1 MRFSNPYALWGLLL
15 IPLVIL
21 MYILKQN
28 FEQKEIS
35 STFLW
40 ELASKEDEV
49 NTPWQKLKKNI
60 LMILQIIVI
69 IIITLALA
77 NPYLYKKQET
87 NNVQII
93 VMDTSASMN
102 AEYKDGKTR
111 LDYAKEMAKEK
122 IDGLLDGTPVT
133 IITIGNDVNINV
145 SNAISKDTIKKSINN
160 INPTY
165 GSMKID
171 DNIDFI
177 FSIAKSYEDYE
188 ISIISDEINNNDNIH
203 NYLVQSEGSNVSID
217 NISTFFSEGSY
228 EVLAKVTNRY
238 KTPVKIHFDLYDQ
251 NDTWLK
257 GSEIDL
263 ESYESKNILFDNIN
277 CEGNYIYGQIK
288 EKDLITADNKRFNI
302 LNKNEIKRI
311 ILISEENIF
320 MEKAI
325 LASNR
330 YELYKTK
337 NSGVNNEKYDLY
349 IYDSIIPDSIPDEG
363 NLMFLNI
370 PKVDGLYETDSETS
384 SGMAAFS
391 DEAITRHVFNEN
403 FIVSDYR
410 KILPNEYIKS
420 IANVGEDSI
429 IATGNKNGRKF
440 NIMSFDLHNSD
451 FPLNISFPVLID
463 NLLADILGNGV
474 QIDENYHAGENISF
488 EPLSTTEK
496 AFISDPKNNKAEL
509 DVNFPITYYDDTK
522 ELGVY
527 ELIQENNEKEQKTDY
542 ITINYNTDSEST
554 IKEYSD
560 ELDDNVSNKMVTRSR
575 KKTDFMSLF
584 IILAI
589 IVMLYEWKK
598 YVIG

>member
-21 MYILKQN
+21 MYILRQN

-35 STFLW
+35 SIFLW

-87 NNVQII
+87 NNVQLI
-93 VMDTSASMN
+93 VIDTSASMN
-102 AEYKDGKTR
+102 AEYKDGETR

-145 SNAISKDTIKKSINN
+145 SNAVSKDTIKKSINN

-188 ISIISDEINNNDNIH
+188 ISIISDEIHNNDNVH

-238 KTPVKIHFDLYDQ
+238 KTPVKIHLDIYDQ

-263 ESYESKNILFDNIN
+263 ESYESKSILFDNIN

-288 EKDLITADNKRFNI
+288 EKDLIAADNKRFNI

-337 NSGVNNEKYDLY
+337 NSSVNNEKYDLY

-370 PKVDGLYETDSETS
+370 PKVDGLYDTEAETS

-391 DEAITRHVFNEN
+391 DEDITRHVFNEK

-429 IATGNKNGRKF
+429 IAIGNKNGRKF
-440 NIMSFDLHNSD
+440 NIISFDLHNSD

-463 NLLADILGNGV
+463 NLLADVLGNGV

-584 IILAI
+584 IILAV